1 MGVFVFIFLIQ
12 KSSLSS
18 LYCLYYFY
26 QRSERQ
32 KIKYLALSSST
43 KINNK
48 NNQKV
53 FFLIYQVFLPLYAV
67 LEIVT
72 WIVTL
77 NSYPKPYSD
86 SYVTFK
92 ETIEKYKNCILNDH
106 WTLGVSHKMFW
117 IHLWTG
123 FSKGKKDKSALS
135 VIYLE
140 Q

>member
-1 MGVFVFIFLIQ
+1 MIKHNFDQVNFGQ
-12 KSSLSS
+12 PTPCH
-18 LYCLYYFY
+18 CLYYFY

-32 KIKYLALSSST
+32 KIKYLVLSSST

-53 FFLIYQVFLPLYAV
+53 FFNISSFFTA
-67 LEIVT
+67 ICST
-72 WIVTL
+72 WNSYL
-77 NSYPKPYSD
+77 NSYPKFLHKTYSY

-106 WTLGVSHKMFW
+106 WTLGVSHKMCW

-123 FSKGKKDKSALS
+123 FSKGEKDKSALS